1 MNRRL
6 TLREYQV
13 LTGLALGMSNAA
25 LGRRLYLSEATI
37 KTHAR
42 QLFRKLGAA
51 NRAHAV
57 ALGFRRGLLTLST
70 VDPRHPA
77 GGPGGGD
84 YRVFG

>member
-6 TLREYQV
+6 TTREYQV
-13 LTGLALGMSNAA
+13 LTGLAAGMSNATI
-25 LGRRLYLSEATI
+25 GRRLYLSEATI
-37 KTHAR
+37 KTHAQ

-57 ALGFRRGLLTLST
+57 AVGFRQGLLTLLP